1 MNYCSL
7 QDAWGNSNYIS
18 NQYKEYMKPDSKSI
32 ETFQNTDDE
41 NINSVNANASASA
54 SANGNANANA
64 SANNASANNAN
75 ANNASAS
82 NNINYN
88 NINCNNVFEHIRKC
102 KKCYKKMKSMMK
114 SKLLTN
120 FENMI
125 QENKD
130 IIVTILIG
138 ISIVLFFNLINNI
151 TK

>member
-54 SANGNANANA
+54 NGNANANA
-64 SANNASANNAN
+64 NNASASAS
-75 ANNASAS
+75 ANASAS

-138 ISIVLFFNLINNI
+138 ISIVLLFILINNI